1 MNNAL
6 TFAERV
12 ILFDKKIS
20 GVNLDL
26 PQGFQ
31 AINPFSGSQKD
42 QIFQSVTSFYHKYYN
57 DNKKRRIILGSS
69 PARRRS
75 AVSGIPFV
83 DSVELN
89 KVLEDSQE
97 FLSLKNSS
105 SGFWGDVIRTYGGY
119 DLFYTAFYLNFVCPI
134 GIVRTKSDG
143 TTVNCNY
150 YENGEL
156 REVLYPFIVDSLKSQ
171 LNFGIDMS
179 VCYCIG
185 SGQNF
190 QFLLDINN
198 QYGFFET
205 IIPLEHPRYIMQYHS
220 KNKAYYMDKYLK
232 TLKGSRYDC

>member
-119 DLFYTAFYLNFVCPI
+119 DLFYTAFYLAFH
-134 GIVRTKSDG
+134 
-143 TTVNCNY
+143 
-150 YENGEL
+150 
-156 REVLYPFIVDSLKSQ
+156 LKMK
-171 LNFGIDMS
+171 L
-179 VCYCIG
+179 
-185 SGQNF
+185 
-190 QFLLDINN
+190 
-198 QYGFFET
+198 
-205 IIPLEHPRYIMQYHS
+205 
-220 KNKAYYMDKYLK
+220 
-232 TLKGSRYDC
+232 

>member
-83 DSVELN
+83 DSVRP
-89 KVLEDSQE
+89 
-97 FLSLKNSS
+97 
-105 SGFWGDVIRTYGGY
+105 GRGPCGGQV
-119 DLFYTAFYLNFVCPI
+119 AW
-134 GIVRTKSDG
+134 
-143 TTVNCNY
+143 
-150 YENGEL
+150 
-156 REVLYPFIVDSLKSQ
+156 
-171 LNFGIDMS
+171 
-179 VCYCIG
+179 
-185 SGQNF
+185 
-190 QFLLDINN
+190 
-198 QYGFFET
+198 
-205 IIPLEHPRYIMQYHS
+205 
-220 KNKAYYMDKYLK
+220 
-232 TLKGSRYDC
+232 